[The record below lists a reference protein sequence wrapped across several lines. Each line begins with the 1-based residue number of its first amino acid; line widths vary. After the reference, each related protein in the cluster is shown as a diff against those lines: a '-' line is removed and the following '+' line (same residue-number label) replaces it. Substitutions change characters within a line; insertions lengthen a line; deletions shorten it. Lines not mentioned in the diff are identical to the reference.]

1 MRTKADVLK
10 HFDDLAVGGKW
21 AGLYDAGG
29 EAVTNYSFIVRR
41 QRVAELLGPVLRAGS
56 RVLDVGCGTG
66 VMAPIV
72 TGHGAHYTGLD
83 ASEQMIAQAADRC
96 APTAAGG
103 PSVEFEVGDVERLR
117 YPDDSFDVVIALGL
131 FEYLERPDAAAE
143 AMLRVVRPGGTV
155 IVSVPVALCAD
166 AIACRVFSP
175 FVTTLARTARRLAGT
190 PAAGGG
196 FFHRRFRPAGL
207 DRLFTSRRC
216 TKSGEAYYNAEVACY
231 PVRRL
236 LPTSSLWLKQLAEPR
251 CGRLFRPFATAY
263 IGRYVKQQVV

>member
-21 AGLYDAGG
+21 ASLYDAGG

-41 QRVAELLGPVLRAGS
+41 RRVAELLGPVLRAGS
-56 RVLDVGCGTG
+56 SVLDVGCGTG

-72 TGHGAHYTGLD
+72 TGYGAHYTGLD
-83 ASEQMIAQAADRC
+83 ASEQMIAQAADRR
-96 APTAAGG
+96 APAVPGG
-103 PSVEFEVGDVERLR
+103 PGVEFEVGDVEHLR
-117 YPDDSFDVVIALGL
+117 YPAESFDVVIALGL
-131 FEYLERPDAAAE
+131 FEYLERPDAAAD
-143 AMLRVVRPGGTV
+143 AMLEVVRQGGTV
-155 IVSVPVALCAD
+155 IVSVPVARCAD
-166 AIACRVFSP
+166 SIACRVFSP
-175 FVTTLARTARRLAGT
+175 FVTTLARTARRVTGT

-196 FFHRRFRPAGL
+196 FSHRRFRPAGL
-207 DRLFTSRRC
+207 DRLFTLRRC
-216 TKSGEAYYNAEVACY
+216 AKSGEAYYNAEIACY